1 MGMGPRLRRETALM
15 RHEKKPHK
23 GVEKGNIGKR
33 LGSALSLSAES
44 FKGIIGA
51 DPGGSDP
58 SIDRAVVDMGR
69 SLNSIIDDEGIILG
83 SGSLLSSAG
92 FTGEV
97 LELKRDTTLKIEHGL
112 EGVGLEPYQPLTP
125 DLIMKE
131 LQAPIAQARDDL
143 FTMSRGK
150 FGPLTLVQKDM
161 LESVIQRLQKV
172 ETLQTELTGVMS
184 ENRSLEEIHPES
196 VMFQDLLD
204 DVLVQIREEGMSRD
218 ISLRLEMP
226 DMGWIVCDPSLMKQA
241 LNNFLFFALRS
252 SRSGGVVTAGGLS
265 DGKEMCLWVRL
276 KGGSRAGGPGL
287 NELRANLNLAT
298 VRKLVTSHAGRA
310 WTESDGD
317 KDALHFI
324 TVPFSEGEPI
334 SEDEYYG
341 GVWDYQ
347 I

>member
-1 MGMGPRLRRETALM
+1 M
-15 RHEKKPHK
+15 RHERRPRK
-23 GVEKGNIGKR
+23 GVEKENIGNR
-33 LGSALSLSAES
+33 LGLVLSSSAES

-51 DPGGSDP
+51 YHGVSDR
-58 SIDRAVVDMGR
+58 SIDRAVVDAGR
-69 SLNSIIDDEGIILG
+69 SLNSIIDDEGITLG
-83 SGSLLSSAG
+83 SESLLSSAG

-97 LELKRDTTLKIEHGL
+97 LEPRKDGKPKQPPELECIGL
-112 EGVGLEPYQPLTP
+112 ETYQPLTP
-125 DLIMKE
+125 DIIIKE
-131 LQAPIAQARDDL
+131 LQVPIAQARDDL

-161 LESVIQRLQKV
+161 LESVIRRLQKV
-172 ETLQTELTGVMS
+172 EALQTELTGVTS
-184 ENRSLEEIHPES
+184 ENRSLEGVHRES
-196 VMFQDLLD
+196 VMFQDLLE
-204 DVLVQIREEGMSRD
+204 DVLGQIREEGMSRD

-226 DMGWIVCDPSLMKQA
+226 DMGWVVCDPSLMKQA

-252 SRSGGVVTAGGLS
+252 SRSGEVVTAGGLS

-276 KGGSRAGGPGL
+276 KGGSRTGGPGL

-298 VRKLVTSHAGRA
+298 VRKLVTSHAGKV
-310 WTESDGD
+310 WSESDSD
-317 KDALHFI
+317 KGALHFI

-341 GVWDYQ
+341 GLWDYQ

>member
-1 MGMGPRLRRETALM
+1 M
-15 RHEKKPHK
+15 RHEKRPQR
-23 GVEKGNIGKR
+23 GVEKGDIGKR
-33 LGSALSLSAES
+33 LGSVLSSSTES

-58 SIDRAVVDMGR
+58 SIDRAVVDTGR
-69 SLNSIIDDEGIILG
+69 SLNSIIDDDGITLG
-83 SGSLLSSAG
+83 SESLLSSAG

-97 LELKRDTTLKIEHGL
+97 LELKKDGTLKWPPEL
-112 EGVGLEPYQPLTP
+112 EGIGLEPYQVLTP
-125 DLIMKE
+125 DFIMKE
-131 LQAPIAQARDDL
+131 LQVPIAQARDDL

-161 LESVIQRLQKV
+161 LEGVIQRLQKV

-184 ENRSLEEIHPES
+184 EDRSLGEVHQES
-196 VMFQDLLD
+196 IMFQDLLE
-204 DVLVQIREEGMSRD
+204 DVLGQIREEGMSRD

-226 DMGWIVCDPSLMKQA
+226 DMGWVVCDPSLMKQA

-252 SRSGGVVTAGGLS
+252 SRSGEVVTAGGLS

-276 KGGSRAGGPGL
+276 KRGSRMGDPGL

-298 VRKLVTSHAGRA
+298 VRKLVTSHAGRI
-310 WTESDGD
+310 WSESDSD

-334 SEDEYYG
+334 SEEEYYG
-341 GVWDYQ
+341 AVWDYQ

>member
-1 MGMGPRLRRETALM
+1 M
-15 RHEKKPHK
+15 RHEIKPLK
-23 GVEKGNIGKR
+23 GAEKGNFGKR
-33 LGSALSLSAES
+33 IGSALSSSAES
-44 FKGIIGA
+44 FKGIIGV
-51 DPGGSDP
+51 DPGGSDLR
-58 SIDRAVVDMGR
+58 IHRAVVDAGR
-69 SLNSIIDDEGIILG
+69 SLNSILDEEGITLG
-83 SGSLLSSAG
+83 SESLLSSGG

-97 LELKRDTTLKIEHGL
+97 LEVKGDGTLKMEEGL
-112 EGVGLEPYQPLTP
+112 EGVGIEPYQVLTS
-125 DLIMKE
+125 DLIMSE

-172 ETLQTELTGVMS
+172 EALQTELTGVMS
-184 ENRSLEEIHPES
+184 ENISLEDLHPES
-196 VMFQDLLD
+196 VMFQDLLE
-204 DVLVQIREEGMSRD
+204 DVLGQVREEGMSRD

-226 DMGWIVCDPSLMKQA
+226 DMGVVVCDPSVMKQA

-276 KGGSRAGGPGL
+276 KGASVAGGQGL

-298 VRKLVTSHAGRA
+298 VRKLVTSHAGRV
-310 WTESDGD
+310 WSESDSD
-317 KDALHFI
+317 KDDLHFI
-324 TVPFSEGEPI
+324 TVPFTEGEPI
-334 SEDEYYG
+334 SEEEYYG
-341 GVWDYQ
+341 GLWDYQ